1 MAPVDGF
8 VGKRYL
14 DPGAFASTNAPVA
27 SVVDIRTVRMVANL
41 VERDMRRVP
50 VGTTANVEVD
60 AYPGETFKGRV
71 SRVAPVFDPA
81 TRTAEIEIE
90 VPNGGYRLKPGM
102 YSRVQLTISTRS
114 DAVTIPRN
122 ALVDLSGKTGVF
134 VAATPEKAEG
144 TRGGGPN
151 VMTAKFLPVEVGIRD
166 GEAIE
171 ITKGLDNGARVITTG
186 ASALKDGDRIVAANE
201 TPGRG
206 VFDRLRTGPFDGL
219 RTGTTSGE
227 QRPMSI
233 PRLAI
238 ERPIT
243 MFMLSAI
250 VMLIGGLSLA
260 RLPVDL
266 MPDVSFP
273 SITVRVSYAGV
284 GPLEMEELVTRPIEQ
299 ALSAVAGLE
308 RLESTSSEG
317 SARVTLNLAWGT
329 DLNEAADDIRN
340 RLDRVRGRLPEEA
353 DAPVMF
359 KFDASAAPIMGVG
372 LEGDY
377 DRVKLREIAEHDLSQ
392 RLERVPGVAAVTVE
406 GGLRRQIHVELS
418 KEKIRAL
425 DLPVDRV
432 VNLLRSENQN
442 IPLGEIDEGDRTFLV
457 RSQGQFENL
466 NEIRDLVVMTRTG
479 VPVYMRD
486 IAEIKDSTEDF
497 RSFTRIN
504 GKPGVRLRITKQS
517 GTNTV
522 EIANDV
528 RAEVAKIN
536 RETPSITMTVLDD
549 SSIFI
554 NRSIHAVQEH
564 AFVGGFLVMLI
575 IFLFLRNLR
584 ATFIVFTSI
593 PISVIG
599 TFALLYFN
607 GYTLNTMT
615 FGGLA
620 LGIGM
625 IVDASIV
632 VLENT
637 FRHMEHGKD
646 RMTASIDASEEVWSA
661 ILASTLTHI
670 AVFVPLLFLTGVSSI
685 MFKQLSVVVMFSLT
699 MSLFVAV
706 TIVPVLCSR
715 LLKLPPPV
723 AERRGLSGRLYSWS
737 ERFLDGMDEKYSR
750 IIHVALKHRPTVLGV
765 GTACV
770 VAAVMILPTIG
781 FELMP
786 QTDEGEV
793 SVTAELPVGTR
804 AERAEDVA
812 VRLEGLAKEY
822 VGEAEDVITQ
832 AGGGGGFGGGGGAN
846 RVNMTLRLVT
856 KDKRT
861 RSSED
866 IARDLNRQLP
876 GIIPGVIIQTRASG
890 GNQQQNR
897 LFGGG
902 DSRISLEIRGDDLVV
917 SQRVAQ
923 AAKAVMDRVPEIRN
937 ARVGRDDG
945 RPELAIQ
952 VDRPKAALLG
962 LSVTGVANSIRTSVG
977 GTQAAF
983 FRESGNEYPIIVRL
997 REEDRGR
1004 IEDISDILL
1013 STAQGQVVEAKNL
1026 MTVRNQAGPTEIQR
1040 KNQERMIRVTAEPET
1055 TLSDAL
1061 DAVNARLS
1069 EVTVPEDFTVGF
1081 GAEAEE
1087 QARAFSQLQMM
1098 LILAVLLVYAVMASQ
1113 YESLRDPF
1121 IIMFSVPLA
1130 AIGVVLALKL
1140 TGTTFSLQAYIGV
1153 IMLAGIVVSNA
1164 ILLVDYTNI
1173 LRRRDQ
1179 RAASRSRR
1187 DGGTDAAAAHPD
1199 DIARNDARP
1208 GADGAGDR

>member
-1 MAPVDGF
+1 
-8 VGKRYL
+8 
-14 DPGAFASTNAPVA
+14 
-27 SVVDIRTVRMVANL
+27 
-41 VERDMRRVP
+41 
-50 VGTTANVEVD
+50 
-60 AYPGETFKGRV
+60 
-71 SRVAPVFDPA
+71 
-81 TRTAEIEIE
+81 
-90 VPNGGYRLKPGM
+90 
-102 YSRVQLTISTRS
+102 
-114 DAVTIPRN
+114 
-122 ALVDLSGKTGVF
+122 
-134 VAATPEKAEG
+134 
-144 TRGGGPN
+144 
-151 VMTAKFLPVEVGIRD
+151 
-166 GEAIE
+166 
-171 ITKGLDNGARVITTG
+171 
-186 ASALKDGDRIVAANE
+186 
-201 TPGRG
+201 
-206 VFDRLRTGPFDGL
+206 
-219 RTGTTSGE
+219 
-227 QRPMSI
+227 MSI

-238 ERPIT
+238 QRPIT
-243 MFMLSAI
+243 MFMLSAV

-273 SITVRVSYAGV
+273 SITVRVGYAGV

-317 SARVTLNLAWGT
+317 SARVTLNLSWGT

-372 LEGDY
+372 VEGTVAGEY
-377 DRVKLREIAEHDLSQ
+377 DRVRLREIAEHDLSQ

-432 VNLLRSENQN
+432 VNLLRTENQN

-466 NEIRDLVVMTRTG
+466 NEIRDLVVMTRQG

-486 IAEIKDSTEDF
+486 IAEVKDSTEDF

-504 GKPGVRLRITKQS
+504 GQPGVRLRITKQS

-522 EIANDV
+522 AIADSV
-528 RAEVAKIN
+528 RTEVAKIN
-536 RETPSITMTVLDD
+536 REMPSVKLTVLDD

-554 NRSIHAVQEH
+554 KRSIDAVQEH
-564 AFVGGFLVMLI
+564 ALVGGFLVMLI
-575 IFLFLRNLR
+575 IFVFLRNLR

-646 RMTASIDASEEVWSA
+646 RMTASIEASEEVWSA

-715 LLKLPPPV
+715 LLKLPPPP
-723 AERRGLSGRLYSWS
+723 AERKGLAGRLYTTT
-737 ERFLDGMDEKYSR
+737 ERLLDGMDERYR
-750 IIHVALKHRPTVLGV
+750 RLIHTAMKHRPTVLGL

-793 SVTAELPVGTR
+793 RVTAELPVGTR

-812 VRLEGLAKEY
+812 KRLEQLAKDI
-822 VGEAEDVITQ
+822 VPEAVDFVSQ
-832 AGGGGGFGGGGGAN
+832 AGGGGFMGGGGN
-846 RVNMTLRLVT
+846 RVNLNVRLVR
-856 KDKRT
+856 KDERK
-861 RSSED
+861 RSSEQ
-866 IARDLNRQLP
+866 IARDLSRDLA
-876 GIIPGVIIQTRASG
+876 GIIPGVIIQTQATG

-902 DSRISLEIRGDDLVV
+902 DSRIALEIQGDDLQV
-917 SQRVAQ
+917 SQQVAQ
-923 AAKAVMDRVPEIRN
+923 NAKAVMDRVPEVRN

-962 LSVTGVANSIRTSVG
+962 LSVTGVANSIRTNVG

-983 FRESGNEYPIIVRL
+983 FREAGNEYPIIVRL

-1004 IEDISDILL
+1004 VEDISDILL

-1040 KNQERMIRVTAEPET
+1040 KNQERIIRVTAEPQT

-1061 DAVNARLS
+1061 GAINARLS
-1069 EVTVPEDFTVGF
+1069 EVTVPNDFRVGF

-1087 QARAFSQLQMM
+1087 QARAFSQLQLM
-1098 LILAVLLVYAVMASQ
+1098 LILAIILVYAVMASQ

-1121 IIMFSVPLA
+1121 IIMFSVPLG

-1173 LRRRDQ
+1173 LRRRDHIPLREAVATAGRTRLRPILMTSLATMLGLVPMAMGLGEGAELQ
-1179 RAASRSRR
+1179 APLARVVIGGLLASTMITLVFVPVVYTIFEEGWKGLRTGHEPQHS
-1187 DGGTDAAAAHPD
+1187 
-1199 DIARNDARP
+1199 
-1208 GADGAGDR
+1208 

>member
-1 MAPVDGF
+1 
-8 VGKRYL
+8 
-14 DPGAFASTNAPVA
+14 
-27 SVVDIRTVRMVANL
+27 
-41 VERDMRRVP
+41 
-50 VGTTANVEVD
+50 
-60 AYPGETFKGRV
+60 
-71 SRVAPVFDPA
+71 
-81 TRTAEIEIE
+81 
-90 VPNGGYRLKPGM
+90 
-102 YSRVQLTISTRS
+102 
-114 DAVTIPRN
+114 
-122 ALVDLSGKTGVF
+122 
-134 VAATPEKAEG
+134 
-144 TRGGGPN
+144 
-151 VMTAKFLPVEVGIRD
+151 
-166 GEAIE
+166 
-171 ITKGLDNGARVITTG
+171 
-186 ASALKDGDRIVAANE
+186 
-201 TPGRG
+201 
-206 VFDRLRTGPFDGL
+206 
-219 RTGTTSGE
+219 
-227 QRPMSI
+227 MSI

-243 MFMLSAI
+243 MFMLSAV
-250 VMLIGGLSLA
+250 VMLIGGLSLV

-273 SITVRVSYAGV
+273 SITVRVGYGGV

-432 VNLLRSENQN
+432 VNLLRTENQN

-504 GKPGVRLRITKQS
+504 GKPGVRLRVTKQS

-522 EIANDV
+522 EIADAV

-536 RETPSITMTVLDD
+536 REMPSVTMTVLDD
-549 SSIFI
+549 SSVFI
-554 NRSIHAVQEH
+554 SRSIHAVQEH
-564 AFVGGFLVMLI
+564 ALVGGCLVMLI

-770 VAAVMILPTIG
+770 VAAAMILPTIG

-793 SVTAELPVGTR
+793 QVTAEVPVGTR
-804 AERAEDVA
+804 AERSEEVA
-812 VRLEGLAKEY
+812 LRLEGLGKEY
-822 VGEAEDVITQ
+822 VTEAEDIITQ
-832 AGGGGGFGGGGGAN
+832 AGGGGGFGGGGSN

-856 KDKRT
+856 RDKRT
-861 RSSED
+861 RSSEQ

-876 GIIPGVIIQTRASG
+876 GIIPGVIITTRASG

-902 DSRISLEIRGDDLVV
+902 ESRISLEIQGDDLQV

-923 AAKAVMDRVPEIRN
+923 GAKTVMDRIPEIRN

-977 GTQAAF
+977 GTQAAY
-983 FRESGNEYPIIVRL
+983 FREGGNEYPIIVRL

-1004 IEDISDILL
+1004 VEDISNILL
-1013 STAQGQVVEAKNL
+1013 STSQGQVIEAKNL
-1026 MTVRNQAGPTEIQR
+1026 MTVQNQSGPTEIQR
-1040 KNQERMIRVTAEPET
+1040 KNQERIIRVTAEPQT
-1055 TLSDAL
+1055 TLSSAL
-1061 DAVNARLS
+1061 DAVNSRLS
-1069 EVTVPEDFTVGF
+1069 EVAVPPDFRVSF

-1140 TGTTFSLQAYIGV
+1140 TNTTFSLQAYIGV

-1173 LRRRDQ
+1173 LRRRDHVPLRQ
-1179 RAASRSRR
+1179 AVETAGRTRLRPILMTSLATMLGLVPMALGIGEGAELQAPLARVVIGGLLASTLITLVFVPTVYTIFEEGWKGLRS
-1187 DGGTDAAAAHPD
+1187 GHQEPQHS
-1199 DIARNDARP
+1199 
-1208 GADGAGDR
+1208 